1 VGLPETKHTLRMVIG
16 HPGDDVTYARDILT
30 SYRSRRRTSL
40 RLRRALSSPWTT
52 LLPEVIF
59 HQALGVVEGS
69 EDVVTN
75 EVEAE
80 ELSRSTG
87 RRTTG
92 PSTNTVST
100 HQTRLQHVCMKSE
113 VTHVNALSRQQ
124 FPQGPKLW

>member
-1 VGLPETKHTLRMVIG
+1 M
-16 HPGDDVTYARDILT
+16 
-30 SYRSRRRTSL
+30 
-40 RLRRALSSPWTT
+40 RLSRALSSPWTT

-69 EDVVTN
+69 EDVVTAPEAPRAAN

-80 ELSRSTG
+80 ELSKSTG
-87 RRTTG
+87 RRATG

-100 HQTRLQHVCMKSE
+100 RQTRLQHVSMKSR